1 MYFDYFG
8 DDCFAALTEGDEL
21 VEFHLDA
28 GDQSEISGNI
38 YKGRVVNVL
47 NGMQAAFV
55 CFGQAKNGY
64 LYAGDMPA
72 EAAAAN
78 SDSRLNVKIGD
89 EVMVQVTK
97 SPMGTKGARL
107 SMNVSFVGKNLIYLP
122 ATPFLGVSRN
132 ARKNSLSKA
141 AG

>member
-1 MYFDYFG
+1 
-8 DDCFAALTEGDEL
+8 
-21 VEFHLDA
+21 
-28 GDQSEISGNI
+28 
-38 YKGRVVNVL
+38 
-47 NGMQAAFV
+47 
-55 CFGQAKNGY
+55 
-64 LYAGDMPA
+64 MPA

-122 ATPFLGVSRN
+122 ATPFWAFRARSARKRSANAFWN
-132 ARKNSLSKA
+132 ARKNSLSRA